1 MQNSQLP
8 VFIIKIE
15 NKDKFYKEFTEN
27 FLVNYLA
34 GSFGSL
40 NKSEIDILL
49 FSLLEPYLAVSNY
62 EKSRQL
68 KITDTRVKTLCLN
81 AHLRYGKKDDDEII
95 KEILDSLSKE
105 NSKSK
110 IDFEKGEIV
119 FGLENSVQRDIFI
132 GRIKKLGYY
141 ADFSF
146 NSEIIKVN
154 INVIFELIGDENVK
168 GIVQK
173 HIKNCDEIKKKLKET
188 KTTWQQVKEFIPDK
202 KSLTGIILN
211 LLGSILLP
219 KIIT

>member
-1 MQNSQLP
+1 MA
-8 VFIIKIE
+8 
-15 NKDKFYKEFTEN
+15 
-27 FLVNYLA
+27 NYLA

-40 NKSEIDILL
+40 GKSEIDILV
-49 FSLLEPYLAVSNY
+49 FSLLEPYLAMSNY

-95 KEILDSLSKE
+95 KEILSSLNRE

-146 NSEIIKVN
+146 NSEIVRVSIDA
-154 INVIFELIGDENVK
+154 IFGLIGDEKCKN
-168 GIVQK
+168 IVQK
-173 HIKNCDEIKKKLKET
+173 HKNYDEIKKKLNGE
-188 KTTWQQVKEFIPDK
+188 KTTWQKLKEFIPDK
-202 KSLTGIILN
+202 KSLTGIVLN

>member
-1 MQNSQLP
+1 M
-8 VFIIKIE
+8 
-15 NKDKFYKEFTEN
+15 
-27 FLVNYLA
+27 VNYLA

-40 NKSEIDILL
+40 GKSEIDILV
-49 FSLLEPYLAVSNY
+49 FSLLEPYLAMSNY

-68 KITDTRVKTLCLN
+68 KITDTRVKALCLN

-95 KEILDSLSKE
+95 KEILSSLNSE

-119 FGLENSVQRDIFI
+119 FGLENSVQRDVFI

-146 NSEIIKVN
+146 NSEIVMVSIDA
-154 INVIFELIGDENVK
+154 IFGLIGDEKFKN
-168 GIVQK
+168 IVQK
-173 HIKNCDEIKKKLKET
+173 HKNYDEIKKKLNGE
-188 KTTWQQVKEFIPDK
+188 KTTWQKLKEFIPDK
-202 KSLTGIILN
+202 KSLTGIVLN